1 MGETLIIIIAM
12 VVTVLLGRWA
22 LIEGQRAERQKKF
35 KKNFNEH
42 KSNTNLKI

>member
-22 LIEGQRAERQKKF
+22 LIEKQRIERQKRF
-35 KKNFNEH
+35 KKNFNEY
-42 KSNTNLKI
+42 KSNKNLK